1 MDTTKVSSKGQVVI
15 PKAIR
20 DRLSVK
26 PGATLSVEIEDDHIV
41 LRPVKKERRRPTQEE
56 LDRVSGFLNYEGP
69 LPTDEEVEASMLEF
83 FREKWK
89 R

>member
-1 MDTTKVSSKGQVVI
+1 MDTTKLSSKGQVVI

-26 PGATLSVEIEDDHIV
+26 PGATLSVEVEDDHIV
-41 LRPVKKERRRPTQEE
+41 LRPVKKERRLPTEEE
-56 LDRVSGFLNYEGP
+56 LDRVAGSLDYGGP
-69 LPTDEEVEASMLEF
+69 YPTDEEVEASLAEM
-83 FREKWK
+83 FRKKWQ